1 MQPPN
6 PLGQLPVILPPT
18 ESDVLHS
25 DAAAAVA
32 DVRRRYDVATS
43 FLRGHFA
50 RVMGGAA
57 PEGRYRAFYPQ
68 VSVSTACP
76 SAMSPNPAP
85 TAPRSRGRIS
95 SRAT

>member
-43 FLRGHFA
+43 FLRGPSVLVA
-50 RVMGGAA
+50 RVIGSMAGL
-57 PEGRYRAFYPQ
+57 
-68 VSVSTACP
+68 
-76 SAMSPNPAP
+76 
-85 TAPRSRGRIS
+85 
-95 SRAT
+95 AT